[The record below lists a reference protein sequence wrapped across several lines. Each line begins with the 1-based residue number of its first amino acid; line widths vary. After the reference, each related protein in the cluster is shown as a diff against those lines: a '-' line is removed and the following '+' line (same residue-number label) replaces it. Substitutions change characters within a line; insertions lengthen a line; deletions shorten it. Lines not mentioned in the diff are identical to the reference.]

1 MFVGQLADKGGES
14 SLNEPTVQPD
24 PRPASLASDGRGE
37 LSDALLPEPTYFG
50 LNLSVWLEIVILSVL
65 MAAVFRF
72 SLFRLVL
79 KTNPING
86 EANWGHSF
94 CVPVIGLYYLYLN
107 REDLLAAPVKAIKP
121 GTFNR
126 VQLITSLLVLFTG
139 LIGFA
144 LLRVGGVS
152 GQLVVLTGGIAVMGG
167 LALLFNWGMGV
178 LLFGLLVFA
187 YGIYPGRN
195 DFVTD
200 VGDVI
205 TLFGLVL
212 MLCGWE
218 VMKVVWFPIAFLVCA
233 IPWPGLVYSK
243 VASPLQRL
251 AANLAV
257 GAMNLLGVDSSASG
271 TKIFI
276 SSGVYGAPPHALN
289 VAEAC
294 AGLRSLMTFI
304 SVAVAVAFLSVRPFW
319 QRVIIS
325 LSAIPI
331 AIFCNVMRV
340 TGTGVL
346 YRYGGPEWAEG
357 FTHQFVGLVMLVPAF
372 FLILAVCWILDHLF
386 VEEVE
391 NTGGGARKV
400 VRRAPHGNAATSS
413 ASGSTVSAGGT
424 SPRQAPHLPDAPRR
438 PLRRATDGGAI

>member
-1 MFVGQLADKGGES
+1 M
-14 SLNEPTVQPD
+14 VQDDGNAQPLPP
-24 PRPASLASDGRGE
+24 PRGAAGAAA
-37 LSDALLPEPTYFG
+37 ALLAEPTYFG
-50 LNLSVWLEIVILSVL
+50 LTSAAWLEIAILSAL
-65 MAAVFRF
+65 MVAVFRF
-72 SLFRLVL
+72 SLVRLIL
-79 KTNPING
+79 KTNPITG

-94 CVPVIGLYYLYLN
+94 CVPIIGLYYLYLN
-107 REDLLAAPVKAIKP
+107 REELLGAPVQAIRPGRFDRLQLVSSSLVLLA
-121 GTFNR
+121 G
-126 VQLITSLLVLFTG
+126 S
-139 LIGFA
+139 
-144 LLRVGGVS
+144 VGCVIFRLAGVS
-152 GQLVVLTGGIAVMGG
+152 GQLVVLAGGVALMGG
-167 LALLFNWGMGV
+167 LSLLFNWGMGV
-178 LLFGLLVFA
+178 LLFGLLVFS

-212 MLCGWE
+212 MLCGWR
-218 VMKVVWFPIAFLVCA
+218 VMKVAWFPIAFLVCA

-251 AANLAV
+251 AANMAV
-257 GAMNLLGVDSSASG
+257 GIMNILGVDSSASG

-276 SSGVYGAPPHALN
+276 SSGVFGTAPHALN

-304 SVAVAVAFLSVRPFW
+304 SVAIAVAFLSVRPFW
-319 QRVIIS
+319 QRIIIS

-340 TGTGVL
+340 TGTGLL

-372 FLILAVCWILDHLF
+372 FLILMVCWVLDHLF
-386 VEEVE
+386 VEEVD
-391 NTGGGARKV
+391 NAGGAAGRNV
-400 VRRAPHGNAATSS
+400 VRRAPPGGGIGSNQPGAAKPSDGTT
-413 ASGSTVSAGGT
+413 ARPVS
-424 SPRQAPHLPDAPRR
+424 REPDAPRR
-438 PLRRATDGGAI
+438 PLRRAANGGAL

>member
-1 MFVGQLADKGGES
+1 M
-14 SLNEPTVQPD
+14 
-24 PRPASLASDGRGE
+24 
-37 LSDALLPEPTYFG
+37 LSIEPTYFG
-50 LNLSVWLEIVILSVL
+50 LNLTTWLKISVLSVL
-65 MAAVFRF
+65 LAATFRY
-72 SLFRLVL
+72 SLVRLIL
-79 KTNPING
+79 KTNPITG

-107 REDLLAAPVKAIKP
+107 RDELLAAPVQAIRP
-121 GTFNR
+121 GKFDR
-126 VQLITSLLVLFTG
+126 FQLISSSFAILAGILGCSGLRLAGITGELILLF
-139 LIGFA
+139 
-144 LLRVGGVS
+144 
-152 GQLVVLTGGIAVMGG
+152 GGIGVLG
-167 LALLFNWGMGV
+167 LLSLIFNWGMGV

-212 MLCGWE
+212 MLCGWQ
-218 VMKVVWFPIAFLVCA
+218 VMKIAWFPIAFLVCA

-243 VASPLQRL
+243 IASPLQRL
-251 AANLAV
+251 AANVAV
-257 GAMNLLGVDSSASG
+257 WTMNLLGVDSSGSG

-276 SSGVYGAPPHALN
+276 GGSQPGEAPHALN

-304 SVAVAVAFLSVRPFW
+304 SVALAVAFLSVRPLW
-319 QRVIIS
+319 QRIIIG

-340 TGTGVL
+340 TGTGLL
-346 YRYGGPEWAEG
+346 YRYGGPDWAEG

-372 FLILAVCWILDHLF
+372 FLILMVCWVLDHLF
-386 VEEVE
+386 VEEVD
-391 NTGGGARKV
+391 GGAGSAGKV
-400 VRRAPHGNAATSS
+400 VRR
-413 ASGSTVSAGGT
+413 
-424 SPRQAPHLPDAPRR
+424 SPRGPGPGSNAGSGGQALGGAAARPAPREPDAPRR
-438 PLRRATDGGAI
+438 PLRRAADEGTL